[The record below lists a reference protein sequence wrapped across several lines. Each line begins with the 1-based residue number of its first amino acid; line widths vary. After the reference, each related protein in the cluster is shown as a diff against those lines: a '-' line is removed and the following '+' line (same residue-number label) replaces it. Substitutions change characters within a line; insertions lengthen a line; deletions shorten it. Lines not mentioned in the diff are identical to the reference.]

1 MTTPVSISF
10 FPFLF
15 VIVAICF
22 SFCLYHSCIIQHC
35 HSKSN
40 VLCIVSEGEALL
52 KLKNDLIDPSNQLSS
67 WVEGG
72 DCCHVNQLHLA
83 AAPLSAPDFDAPPA
97 EWEAYERS
105 KLRGKINPSLLELKH
120 LNSLDLSNKNF
131 TSILLR
137 GSSLTYLNLSRAQFQ
152 GEIPHNLGNLSKLQ
166 YLDLRSNNCFADLR
180 KATYWL
186 QVTFKHPSLLE
197 LHLSA
202 CSLEDD
208 PSPIGVN
215 STKSL
220 VVLDLSENNFS
231 SVPMSIFGLH
241 GLVSIDLIG
250 NSLEGSIPDYFRN
263 ISFLEVHD
271 LSGNSLNSS
280 TPNSLFGLNHL
291 QFLNLS
297 GNEIYQDIS
306 EILLSLSRCC
316 LDCLES
322 LDMAHNHL
330 FSHLIDQL
338 GHFKNLAHLSLA
350 GNNISGSIPS
360 LIRELSSLK
369 FFDVSENQLNGTFP
383 GCFGQL
389 ESLETQNLGCNLLE
403 GVNLSVL
410 DISDAGTSDILP
422 TWLLNLSYQFQYV
435 NLSCNRL
442 TGGISYLNV
451 KDVVDLSSN
460 RFTSPL
466 PRLFPTLQFLIL
478 SNNSFSSPL
487 FELVCNSLRTEPIRI
502 LAIETNLLSG
512 EIPDCWNRWRGLGYL
527 NLEKN
532 KLIGKIPPSLGHL
545 NLFVLNLRSNDMFGE
560 LPSTL
565 QHSTRLITLDLSDN
579 HFNGSVP
586 AWIGDK
592 LSKLEILILRS
603 NTLDGHIPQKIC
615 QLQSLQILD
624 LGHNNI
630 SGAIPNN
637 KIGNME
643 LMESLDLSRNQ
654 LNCEIPSSFSN
665 LNFLNHFNVSYN
677 NLTGQ
682 IPTSTH
688 LQSFENFSYMG
699 NHICGTPLTKN
710 CTSKGIPTDVAK
722 NGSSSEGS
730 KVNWLYASI
739 VLGFVIGFWGVLA
752 PLFFIRSWRYAYY
765 RKLDHVG

>member
-1 MTTPVSISF
+1 MGGFQYIHIPKF
-10 FPFLF
+10 F
-15 VIVAICF
+15 
-22 SFCLYHSCIIQHC
+22 
-35 HSKSN
+35 
-40 VLCIVSEGEALL
+40 G
-52 KLKNDLIDPSNQLSS
+52 
-67 WVEGG
+67 
-72 DCCHVNQLHLA
+72 
-83 AAPLSAPDFDAPPA
+83 
-97 EWEAYERS
+97 
-105 KLRGKINPSLLELKH
+105 LLE
-120 LNSLDLSNKNF
+120 
-131 TSILLR
+131 
-137 GSSLTYLNLSRAQFQ
+137 SLTYLNLSRAQFQ

-166 YLDLRSNNCFADLR
+166 YLDLRSNNWWDIE
-180 KATYWL
+180 AT
-186 QVTFKHPSLLE
+186 K

-403 GVNLSVL
+403 GVVSETHFFNLTRLKTLAS
-410 DISDAGTSDILP
+410 S
-422 TWLLNLSYQFQYV
+422 Q
-435 NLSCNRL
+435 NRL
-442 TGGISYLNV
+442 RNFGYPAHLA
-451 KDVVDLSSN
+451 
-460 RFTSPL
+460 
-466 PRLFPTLQFLIL
+466 
-478 SNNSFSSPL
+478 
-487 FELVCNSLRTEPIRI
+487 FELVLSISICKSFLTEPIRI

-630 SGAIPNN
+630 SGAIPNVLD
-637 KIGNME
+637 KSQQALIFKALKTFLTWAIIFAE
-643 LMESLDLSRNQ
+643 LLSLRIAPQKDFGVYWLPCFSLDLGGMHTIESWTM
-654 LNCEIPSSFSN
+654 LVESCMSWA
-665 LNFLNHFNVSYN
+665 
-677 NLTGQ
+677 T
-682 IPTSTH
+682 
-688 LQSFENFSYMG
+688 MG
-699 NHICGTPLTKN
+699 
-710 CTSKGIPTDVAK
+710 V
-722 NGSSSEGS
+722 
-730 KVNWLYASI
+730 V
-739 VLGFVIGFWGVLA
+739 GV
-752 PLFFIRSWRYAYY
+752 
-765 RKLDHVG
+765 V

>member
-1 MTTPVSISF
+1 MGPMSSSTAEVR
-10 FPFLF
+10 
-15 VIVAICF
+15 VKAAEDRVKAA
-22 SFCLYHSCIIQHC
+22 
-35 HSKSN
+35 
-40 VLCIVSEGEALL
+40 EW
-52 KLKNDLIDPSNQLSS
+52 KLKADQKKPRNDAKYWSDQAEKYKTERDLAQETLARKEEELAKKGKELK
-67 WVEGG
+67 VEQRAHTLTKFGVEEKIANAS
-72 DCCHVNQLHLA
+72 DLRISHVNQLHLA

-105 KLRGKINPSLLELKH
+105 KLRGKINPSLLELNH
-120 LNSLDLSNKNF
+120 LSSLDLSNKNF
-131 TSILLR
+131 TSIQIQNF
-137 GSSLTYLNLSRAQFQ
+137 S

-166 YLDLRSNNCFADLR
+166 YLDLRSNNWWDIEATSLEWISRLSSLHYLDLSYADLR

-197 LHLSA
+197 LHLPA

-241 GLVSIDLIG
+241 GLVSIDLSG

-280 TPNSLFGLNHL
+280 TPNSLFSLNHL

-330 FSHLIDQL
+330 FGHLIDQL

-360 LIRELSSLK
+360 SIGELSSLK
-369 FFDVSENQLNGTFP
+369 FFDVSETQLNGTFP

-389 ESLETQNLGCNLLE
+389 ESLETQNLGRNLLE
-403 GVNLSVL
+403 GVVSETHFFNLTRLKTLASSQNRLRWQLGPKFPRWLKFQKNLSVL
-410 DISDAGTSDILP
+410 DISDAGILDILP
-422 TWLLNLSYQFQYV
+422 TWLLNLSSQFQYV

-460 RFTSPL
+460 RFTGAL
-466 PRLFPTLQFLIL
+466 PRVFPTLQFLIL

-527 NLEKN
+527 NLENN

-545 NLFVLNLRSNDMFGE
+545 SLFVLNLHSNDMFGE

-579 HFNGSVP
+579 HFNGSIP

-603 NTLDGHIPQKIC
+603 NNFDGHIPQKIC

-630 SGAIPNN
+630 SGAIPN
-637 KIGNME
+637 
-643 LMESLDLSRNQ
+643 
-654 LNCEIPSSFSN
+654 
-665 LNFLNHFNVSYN
+665 
-677 NLTGQ
+677 
-682 IPTSTH
+682 
-688 LQSFENFSYMG
+688 
-699 NHICGTPLTKN
+699 
-710 CTSKGIPTDVAK
+710 
-722 NGSSSEGS
+722 
-730 KVNWLYASI
+730 
-739 VLGFVIGFWGVLA
+739 VLVI
-752 PLFFIRSWRYAYY
+752 
-765 RKLDHVG
+765 